1 MNSKPTAPRRARRV
15 VFGLAVAGSL
25 IFATAGCATKDK
37 ASDGTVADGKSST
50 AENQPVTVAGTPL
63 VAVDSFD
70 GDPAIDQDAPKLDG
84 FDFQGAP
91 VKYDFAEGPTMLVF
105 LAHWCPHCN
114 AEIPV
119 LLKWKNSGQMP
130 ANLKVLGVS
139 TGVDAS
145 RPHYPPSKWV
155 PGMGWQWPI
164 MADST
169 DQKAGQA
176 FGVNSYPYFVIIG
189 TDGKVKLRNSGE
201 VPANQLTPMIVAAL
215 NSTPPAATESSASST
230 STP

>member
-1 MNSKPTAPRRARRV
+1 M
-15 VFGLAVAGSL
+15 FGLAVAGSL
-25 IFATAGCATKDK
+25 IFATAGCASKDK
-37 ASDGTVADGKSST
+37 ANEGTVADGKAST
-50 AENQPVTVAGTPL
+50 AENQPVTVTGEAL
-63 VAVDSFD
+63 VAVKSFN
-70 GDPAIDQDAPKLDG
+70 GDPAIGKDVPKLEG
-84 FDFQGAP
+84 FDFQGKP
-91 VKYDFAEGPTMLVF
+91 VKYDFSEGPTMLVF

-139 TGVDAS
+139 TGVDPTRS
-145 RPHYPPSKWV
+145 NYPPSKWL

-164 MADST
+164 MADSK

-176 FGVNSYPYFVIIG
+176 FGVSSYPYFVIIG
-189 TDGKVKLRNSGE
+189 ADGKVKLRNSGE

-215 NSTPPAATESSASST
+215 NAETLATTTTAASGDSSSTSVAVSST